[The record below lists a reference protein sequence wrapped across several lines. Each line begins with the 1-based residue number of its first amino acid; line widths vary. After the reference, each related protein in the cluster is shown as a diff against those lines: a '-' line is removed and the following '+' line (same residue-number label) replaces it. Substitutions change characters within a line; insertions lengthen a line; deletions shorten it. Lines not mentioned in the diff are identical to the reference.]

1 MHGDRALTAPG
12 ADGRPRL
19 GRARFKTVVVGT
31 ALMGLLLVPIELI
44 GALRAGNV
52 YPVGATLVGALTGWL
67 FGRAARTQPGFAQL
81 RGAAW
86 CAALV
91 SALGTLGAV
100 LLGHLPAQNIFIAAV
115 TGAVAGGVGAVVNMM
130 RRPRRGV

>member
-1 MHGDRALTAPG
+1 MHGDGPLTAAGDP
-12 ADGRPRL
+12 RPTI

-31 ALMGLLLVPIELI
+31 VLMGLLLVPVELI
-44 GALRAGNV
+44 EPLRAGNV
-52 YPVGATLVGALTGWL
+52 YPVGASLIGALTGWL

-91 SALGTLGAV
+91 SALGTTGAV
-100 LLGHLPAQNIFIAAV
+100 LLGQLPAQNIFIAAV
-115 TGAVAGGVGAVVNMM
+115 TGAVAGALGSLVGMM
-130 RRPRRGV
+130 RRPKRGV